1 MKMNNKNTRKSYAY
15 GSMVRK
21 PMQMGGNMSTNMN
34 PMMPRAQQSMP
45 EPITPMS
52 NSMDKMAMGGKMK
65 KMAEGGKLM
74 ETRQEIKDR
83 VSKKDPNLSKSQLSR
98 AYNIARGMDPSG
110 RLSDQDVSRVVNVL
124 RGMQK
129 PR

>member
-1 MKMNNKNTRKSYAY
+1 MKMNNKNTRKAYAY

-52 NSMDKMAMGGKMK
+52 DKMDKLAG
-65 KMAEGGKLM
+65 GGKLKM
-74 ETRQEIKDR
+74 
-83 VSKKDPNLSKSQLSR
+83 VKKDGKMVPFYAADGKGKS
-98 AYNIARGMDPSG
+98 
-110 RLSDQDVSRVVNVL
+110 
-124 RGMQK
+124 
-129 PR
+129 

>member
-1 MKMNNKNTRKSYAY
+1 MKMNNKNTRKAYAY

-52 NSMDKMAMGGKMK
+52 DKMDNHVNK
-65 KMAEGGKLM
+65 K
-74 ETRQEIKDR
+74 
-83 VSKKDPNLSKSQLSR
+83 VWNLLWVCR
-98 AYNIARGMDPSG
+98 R
-110 RLSDQDVSRVVNVL
+110 
-124 RGMQK
+124 
-129 PR
+129 